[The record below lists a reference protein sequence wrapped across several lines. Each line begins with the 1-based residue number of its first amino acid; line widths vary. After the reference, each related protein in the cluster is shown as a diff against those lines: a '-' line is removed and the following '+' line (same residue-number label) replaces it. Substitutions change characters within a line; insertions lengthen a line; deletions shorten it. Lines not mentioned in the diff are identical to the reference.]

1 MRMPSTRQTHT
12 VKAEKSIPSGSTL
25 NRGLAPSFYD
35 STLGFVLYAIAMIG
49 CLGTITALI
58 EKAAP

>member
-1 MRMPSTRQTHT
+1 MRMPSTGHTHT
-12 VKAEKSIPSGSTL
+12 VQAEKSIPSSATL
-25 NRGLAPSFYD
+25 NRSLAPTFYD

>member
-1 MRMPSTRQTHT
+1 MQ
-12 VKAEKSIPSGSTL
+12 AEKSVPSSATL
-25 NRGLAPSFYD
+25 NRNLAPTFYD

>member
-1 MRMPSTRQTHT
+1 MRMPSTGHTHT
-12 VKAEKSIPSGSTL
+12 VNANKTAPASTTL
-25 NRGLAPSFYD
+25 NRSIAPTFYD

>member
-1 MRMPSTRQTHT
+1 MKAAQPS
-12 VKAEKSIPSGSTL
+12 
-25 NRGLAPSFYD
+25 LAKPASAAIYD

-49 CLGTITALI
+49 GLSTITALI

>member
-1 MRMPSTRQTHT
+1 MKATQPPRGTSAAITR
-12 VKAEKSIPSGSTL
+12 TL
-25 NRGLAPSFYD
+25 YD
-35 STLGFVLYAIAMIG
+35 STLGFVLYAFAMIG